1 MSLNHPSCSD
11 ICWHTFI
18 SLSVVFSS
26 PKSLRWLK
34 KKKKQ
39 ATDSS
44 LICRSLDPLKIS
56 TVNFRNSK
64 LHLNRE
70 NVHKG
75 IRKCWSGFQVKFYFL
90 LKYMFHADCSV
101 TFHDSQ
107 QQHDATNAK
116 SPTSTL
122 LTTRSQCVS
131 VCLYANSVCSSG
143 VTCFHMVTNT
153 QPITAAN
160 TWRRTSDKEKKTP
173 LVQGNAAESV
183 KKKSGWK
190 LNIASEMKVKSKKK
204 TR

>member
-18 SLSVVFSS
+18 SLSVVFFT
-26 PKSLRWLK
+26 KVLEMIKKK

-143 VTCFHMVTNT
+143 VTCFHMVL
-153 QPITAAN
+153 
-160 TWRRTSDKEKKTP
+160 TSSQSQLLTHEEEPVTK
-173 LVQGNAAESV
+173 
-183 KKKSGWK
+183 
-190 LNIASEMKVKSKKK
+190 KKK
-204 TR
+204 TRWSKATLLKV